1 MRTASA
7 LPRLA
12 LALVVSVLAGVCLA
26 GLALPLVGGLGLAS
40 KAAADQLKPEQPP
53 ELALPQRTKI
63 LDRDGHVI
71 ATLFTENRV
80 PVRLDEVAETARK
93 ALIAIEDSRF
103 YEHTGIDV
111 KGTLRALARNSSAGD
126 VQQGGSTLTQQLAK
140 NLRLESETTAKGKK
154 QATEQSVERKL
165 REARYALWL
174 EKHKTKDQILEDYL
188 NIAYYGSGVYGIGAA
203 ANHYFSVPAKNLTLA
218 QGALLAG
225 LVQSPSRFDPTDH
238 PLAARNRRNVVLRR
252 MAELDVITPAASDAA
267 IHSGLGLKITTV
279 KSGCEAPGIKAPF
292 FCDYVRRFL
301 EDGSAGDALG
311 KDRQERQT
319 RLLAGGLTIKTT
331 LDPRMQAAA
340 QRAVDDQV
348 PAGDPFGAV
357 AVSDMVEPGTGQ
369 VRAMAVDR
377 PFGDRSGMTKVN
389 FALGGTSGFQAGSTF
404 KAFILARA
412 LQMGISPSLTL
423 YSPQRYCP
431 KAFPYVAGDGKCG
444 ASNAGDSESGTFNMV
459 RATWESVNTY
469 FLQLEERT
477 GLVTPPG
484 LAEALGLKQLDGPS
498 DGSFP
503 RTNPSFVLG
512 PYGVSPLAMAGA
524 YSAFANHGTF
534 CPPRPVTQV
543 LENADH
549 SLDLK
554 LAPCS
559 PVLEPQVAD
568 TVTAILRGVI
578 DGNGP
583 RTGGGASIGREA
595 AGKTGTTNES
605 KAAWFV
611 GYTPQLA
618 TAVWVG
624 KPTPT
629 PMRRVTINGRY
640 YKQVFGGT
648 IPAAIWKQAM
658 LGALDGV
665 PVETF
670 TPVSLPTATVT
681 GPRLPDVRGQSVSN
695 ATDQLVAL
703 GYAVVVGAP
712 VDAGPIPAG
721 AVGNT
726 SPAPGAIAPV
736 GSSITLFPSTGV
748 APKPTTTASPSPT
761 PAPTKGPPPKP
772 TPSATPSPKPKP
784 TKGRP

>member
-1 MRTASA
+1 MRNASA

-12 LALVVSVLAGVCLA
+12 LALVVSVLAGICLA
-26 GLALPLVGGLGLAS
+26 GLALPLIGGLGLAS
-40 KAAADQLKPEQPP
+40 KAAAEQLKPEEPP
-53 ELALPQRTKI
+53 ALALPQRTKI
-63 LDRDGHVI
+63 LDRNGHII

-80 PVRLDEVAETARK
+80 PVRLDEVSETARK

-140 NLRLESETTAKGKK
+140 NLRLEAETTAKGKK

-225 LVQSPSRFDPTDH
+225 LVQSPSRFDPTEQ
-238 PLAARNRRNVVLRR
+238 PLKARNRRNVVLRR
-252 MAELDVITPAASDAA
+252 MAELGVVTSAASEAA
-267 IHSGLGLKITTV
+267 IHAGLGLKVTTV
-279 KSGCEAPGIKAPF
+279 KSGCEAPGVKAPF

-301 EDGSAGDALG
+301 EDGPAGDALG
-311 KDRQERQT
+311 KNLQERQT
-319 RLLAGGLTIKTT
+319 RLFAGGMTIKTT

-348 PAGDPFGAV
+348 PASDPFGAV
-357 AVSDMVEPGTGQ
+357 AVSDMVEPGTGH

-377 PFGDRSGMTKVN
+377 PFGDKAGQTKVN

-412 LQMGISPSLTL
+412 LQMGISPGLTL
-423 YSPQRYCP
+423 YAPQRYCP
-431 KAFPYVAGDGKCG
+431 KAFPYIAGDLKCG
-444 ASNAGDSESGTFNMV
+444 VSNAGDSESGTFNLV

-469 FLQLEERT
+469 YLQLEERT
-477 GLVTPPG
+477 GLITPPG
-484 LAEALGLKQLDGPS
+484 LAEALGITRLDKTGPL
-498 DGSFP
+498 P
-503 RTNPSFVLG
+503 RTEPSFVLG

-524 YSAFANHGTF
+524 YAAFANHGTF
-534 CPPRPVTQV
+534 CPPRPVTEV
-543 LENADH
+543 LDNADH
-549 SLDLK
+549 AIDLK
-554 LAPCS
+554 LEPCA
-559 PVLEPQVAD
+559 PVLEPKVAD

-578 DGNGP
+578 DGDGP
-583 RTGGGASIGREA
+583 RTGGGASIGRQA

-640 YKQVFGGT
+640 YKQVYGGT

-658 LGALDGV
+658 LGALEGLTEA
-665 PVETF
+665 PF
-670 TPVSLPTATVT
+670 TPVSLPNAAVS
-681 GPRLPDVRGQSVSN
+681 GPRLPDVRGQSVSA
-695 ATDQLVAL
+695 ATDQLVGL

-712 VDAGPIPAG
+712 TNAGPIPAG

-726 SPAPGAIAPV
+726 SPRPGARVPT
-736 GSSITLFPSTGV
+736 GSSITLYPSTGI
-748 APKPTTTASPSPT
+748 APTPTTTASPSPT
-761 PAPTKGPPPKP
+761 PAPTKSPVPTPKP
-772 TPSATPSPKPKP
+772 SPTATPAPKP
-784 TKGRP
+784 TKSRP

>member
-1 MRTASA
+1 MRTAGA

-12 LALVVSVLAGVCLA
+12 LALVVSVLAGLCLA
-26 GLALPLVGGLGLAS
+26 GLALPVVGGLGLAG

-53 ELALPQRTKI
+53 ALALPQRTKI
-63 LDRDGHVI
+63 LDRNGHII

-80 PVRLDEVAETARK
+80 PVHLDQVAETARK

-103 YEHTGIDV
+103 YEHSGIDV
-111 KGTLRALARNSSAGD
+111 KGSLRALVRNSSSGD

-140 NLRLESETTAKGKK
+140 NLRLESETTAAGKK
-154 QATEQSVERKL
+154 QATEQSIQRKL

-203 ANHYFSVPAKNLTLA
+203 ANHYFSVPAKDLTLA

-225 LVQSPSRFDPTDH
+225 LVQSPSNYDPTEH

-252 MAELDVITPAASDAA
+252 MADLHVITDVEREAAVHTA
-267 IHSGLGLKITTV
+267 LNLKVTNL
-279 KSGCEAPGIKAPF
+279 KSGCEAPGLKAPF
-292 FCDYVRRFL
+292 FCDYVRRYL
-301 EDGSAGDALG
+301 ELGPAGAILG
-311 KDRQERQT
+311 EGRQARQT
-319 RLLAGGLTIKTT
+319 KLLAGGLTIKTT
-331 LDPRMQAAA
+331 LDPRVQASAQAA
-340 QRAVDDQV
+340 VDQQV
-348 PAGDPFGAV
+348 PAGDAFGAV
-357 AVSDMVEPGTGQ
+357 AVADIVEPSTGA

-377 PFGDRSGMTKVN
+377 PFGDKTGENETKVN
-389 FALGGTSGFQAGSTF
+389 FAIGGTSGFQAGSTF

-423 YSPQRYCP
+423 YAPQRYCP
-431 KAFPYVAGDGKCG
+431 KAFPYIAGDKKCG
-444 ASNAGDSESGTFNMV
+444 VSNAGDSESGTFNMV

-477 GLVTPPG
+477 GLITPPG
-484 LAEALGLKQLDGPS
+484 LAEALGLRQLDGS
-498 DGSFP
+498 YKGSPLP

-524 YSAFANHGTF
+524 YAAFANHGTF
-534 CPPRPVTQV
+534 CPPRPVTEILDV
-543 LENADH
+543 ANHALEMPAD
-549 SLDLK
+549 
-554 LAPCS
+554 PCYS
-559 PVLEPQVAD
+559 VLEPAVAD

-583 RTGGGASIGREA
+583 RTGGGASIGRAA

-624 KPTPT
+624 KATPT
-629 PMRRVTINGRY
+629 PMVRVSINGRY
-640 YKQVFGGT
+640 YKQVYGGT

-658 LGALDGV
+658 LGALEGV
-665 PVETF
+665 PEQAF
-670 TPVSLPTATVT
+670 TPVSLPAASVATAV
-681 GPRLPDVRGQSVSN
+681 LPDVRGLTVQA
-695 ATDQLVAL
+695 ATDQLTAL
-703 GYAVVVGAP
+703 GYGVSVGAP
-712 VDAGPIPAG
+712 VNAAPYPAG

-726 SPAPGAIAPV
+726 VPAPGAKVANGAQVTLLPSNGLAPPPTP
-736 GSSITLFPSTGV
+736 GATG
-748 APKPTTTASPSPT
+748 SPT
-761 PAPTKGPPPKP
+761 PAPKPTGSP
-772 TPSATPSPKPKP
+772 TPSSTPAPRPKPSKKP
-784 TKGRP
+784 

>member
-1 MRTASA
+1 MRTAGA

-12 LALVVSVLAGVCLA
+12 LALVVSLLAGLCLA
-26 GLALPLVGGLGLAS
+26 GLALPVIGGLGLAG
-40 KAAADQLKPEQPP
+40 KAGADQLKPEQPP
-53 ELALPQRTKI
+53 ALALPQRTKI
-63 LDRDGHVI
+63 LDRNGHII

-80 PVRLDEVAETARK
+80 PVHLDEVAELARK

-111 KGTLRALARNSSAGD
+111 KGSLRALVRNSSSGD

-140 NLRLESETTAKGKK
+140 NLRLESETTAAGKK
-154 QATEQSVERKL
+154 KATEQSIQRKL

-174 EKHKTKDQILEDYL
+174 EKHKSKDQILEDYL
-188 NIAYYGSGVYGIGAA
+188 NIAYYGSGVFGIGAA

-225 LVQSPSRFDPTDH
+225 LVKSPSNYDPTEH

-252 MAELDVITPAASDAA
+252 MADLHVISDGDRDLAVHTA
-267 IHSGLGLKITTV
+267 LNLKVTNL
-279 KSGCEAPGIKAPF
+279 KSGCEAPGLKAPF
-292 FCDYVRRFL
+292 FCDYIRRYL
-301 EDGSAGDALG
+301 ELGPAGAVLGDG
-311 KDRQERQT
+311 RQARQT
-319 RLLAGGLTIKTT
+319 KLFAGGLTIKTT
-331 LDPRMQAAA
+331 LDPRVQAAA
-340 QRAVDDQV
+340 QAAVDQQV

-357 AVSDMVEPGTGQ
+357 AVADIVEPGTGY

-377 PFGDRSGMTKVN
+377 PFGDKNGETKVN
-389 FALGGTSGFQAGSTF
+389 FAIGGASGFQAGSTF

-412 LQMGISPSLTL
+412 LQLGISPSLTL
-423 YSPQRYCP
+423 YAPQRYCP
-431 KAFPYVAGDGKCG
+431 KAFPYIAGDKKCG
-444 ASNAGDSESGTFNMV
+444 VSNAGDSESGTFNMV

-469 FLQLEERT
+469 YIQLEERT
-477 GLVTPPG
+477 GLVTPPA
-484 LAEALGLKQLDGPS
+484 LAEALGIRRLDQDGPL
-498 DGSFP
+498 P

-534 CPPRPVTQV
+534 CPPRPVT
-543 LENADH
+543 EI
-549 SLDLK
+549 LDVTNHPLDMP
-554 LAPCS
+554 ANPCYS
-559 PVLEPQVAD
+559 VLEPSVAD
-568 TVTAILRGVI
+568 TVTAILSGVI

-583 RTGGGASIGREA
+583 RTGGGASIGRPA

-624 KPTPT
+624 KAKPTA
-629 PMRRVTINGRY
+629 MVKVTINGHY
-640 YKQVFGGT
+640 YKQVYGGT

-658 LGALDGV
+658 LGALEGV
-665 PVETF
+665 PTETF
-670 TPVSLPTATVT
+670 TPVSLPAASAPSAV
-681 GPRLPDVRGQSVSN
+681 LPDVRGLTIQT

-703 GYAVVVGAP
+703 GYGVAVGAP
-712 VDAGPIPAG
+712 VNAGPIPSG

-726 SPAPGAIAPV
+726 VPAPGAKVAKGSQVTLLPSNGLAPV
-736 GSSITLFPSTGV
+736 ATATPGPTG
-748 APKPTTTASPSPT
+748 SPT
-761 PAPTKGPPPKP
+761 PAPKPSGP
-772 TPSATPSPKPKP
+772 TPSPQASPSPAP
-784 TKGRP
+784 TKSKGKP